1 MISRL
6 ILLIFVIISLVGDW
20 MDVEEICSVLED
32 GGLIIIPTDTIY
44 GIIGDAINI
53 DTIIKFDNNNLRILR
68 EVKRVSNYWI
78 DFLINNLF
86 LL

>member
-44 GIIGDAINI
+44 GIIGDSINI

-68 EVKRVSNYWI
+68 EVKGVSNYWI